1 MRIVT
6 ITWARNEEDIL
17 ESFIRHHARMVDK
30 MVIILHCCEDTSYDI
45 ALRLQ
50 REGITL
56 DIRESNAS
64 YHAQGE
70 ALTALM
76 HEHADADWIVPLDAD
91 EFLCGAQELRSI
103 LEQAPTDTVFALP
116 WKTYVPTPADDCNEK
131 DIRRRM
137 CYRRGEEP
145 DQYYKV
151 LVPGALASQS
161 ILPLGSHT
169 LLNRF
174 TGAAWPVTRHDAL
187 WLAHFPIRSAQQ
199 LRRKIVQGWE
209 AHCRNP
215 YRTPEQNIH
224 WKALY
229 ERCCDPSPIDTK
241 ELQSIAQGYATRK
254 NSVPGLV
261 AECLPLL

>member
-116 WKTYVPTPADDCNEK
+116 GKHTYQHQQMTVTKKIFVGACVTDGEK
-131 DIRRRM
+131 SQTSTTR
-137 CYRRGEEP
+137 YLSL
-145 DQYYKV
+145 V
-151 LVPGALASQS
+151 LL
-161 ILPLGSHT
+161 
-169 LLNRF
+169 LLNRYSLS
-174 TGAAWPVTRHDAL
+174 AA
-187 WLAHFPIRSAQQ
+187 IRCSTAS
-199 LRRKIVQGWE
+199 LVQ
-209 AHCRNP
+209 H
-215 YRTPEQNIH
+215 
-224 WKALY
+224 
-229 ERCCDPSPIDTK
+229 
-241 ELQSIAQGYATRK
+241 
-254 NSVPGLV
+254 GL
-261 AECLPLL
+261 